1 MNERF
6 RAVSALFVLYAVGK
20 KKKKKKKPFLK
31 NKNVIFSLFFRDCFM
46 TDDSQWRMVVRESG
60 GSVFTTTTRPT
71 TTLFCC
77 YDDET
82 TFPGENGCTAVP
94 SNRRPSSGH
103 PDTIRPRARFPFA
116 KGSDSAYRTRESH
129 TEHFLLTSA
138 VSTFHGR
145 PFFSFDLLTI
155 RRPWRH
161 AK

>member
-1 MNERF
+1 
-6 RAVSALFVLYAVGK
+6 
-20 KKKKKKKPFLK
+20 
-31 NKNVIFSLFFRDCFM
+31 M

-129 TEHFLLTSA
+129 THNTFYLHQLCLLFMVGPS
-138 VSTFHGR
+138 FHLICL
-145 PFFSFDLLTI
+145 PFGARDVRLQKKKSLLSSKCNN
-155 RRPWRH
+155 
-161 AK
+161 ADNGGDGE